1 MLRSLA
7 KRVGSVKTC
16 LSLGVTQQ
24 TLALCSDQLNV
35 TPLVE
40 RVPET
45 GEYALA
51 ERIDQL
57 IHQHLNKKPS
67 GSTLQVLL
75 STNIARLFL
84 ATPYPGIRNFAELKA
99 LVALRFTQIYDEPSS
114 NWTIQADWRADRPF
128 LVAALPA
135 EMVSSL
141 RKVGSLLKLKL
152 TTVLPYALWQW
163 NLHAKTL
170 PESGSLSI
178 FEPDYVT
185 HFIWQGQQVL
195 SVRGLST
202 IGVEP
207 LSLAYTVLSRETLR
221 LNLPKLTAYATGL
234 HLAPNHTDKGEKIFH
249 WLNQSA
255 AHTHS
260 CLVLN
265 KFEPALWLAQ
275 QGKNR

>member
-45 GEYALA
+45 GTHLLA
-51 ERIDQL
+51 ELIDQI
-57 IHQHLNKKPS
+57 IHQHLNKKYS

-114 NWTIQADWRADRPF
+114 IWTIQADWSADRPF
-128 LVAALPA
+128 LVAALPS
-135 EMVSSL
+135 EMMNSL
-141 RKVGSLLKLKL
+141 RKVCRLLKLKL
-152 TTVLPYALWQW
+152 DIVLPYALWQW

-221 LNLPKLTAYATGL
+221 LNLPQLTAYATGL
-234 HLAPNHTDKGEKIFH
+234 HLAPKHTDKGETIFH
-249 WLNQSA
+249 WLNQSS